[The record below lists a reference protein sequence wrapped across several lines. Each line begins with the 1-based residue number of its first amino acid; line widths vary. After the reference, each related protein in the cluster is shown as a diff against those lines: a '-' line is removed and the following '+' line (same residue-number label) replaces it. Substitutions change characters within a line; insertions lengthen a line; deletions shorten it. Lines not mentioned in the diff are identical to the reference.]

1 MQGQLIS
8 INGYDSNEVMARIS
22 QLKNEIKNE
31 LNDSW
36 GEKISN
42 LFVQLTS
49 FSEQIIQGY
58 EEHKIQI

>member
-42 LFVQLTS
+42 LFVQFTS